1 MTNRAAPVLSLR
13 CVSDGAFSTARIR
26 PQGVRLL
33 CAADTSA
40 AASPSAPPFNVWA
53 DRWLAAADI
62 AETTRLD
69 YQTTIDYAKKTFDG
83 KLVRNL
89 TVSDIFRHKLR
100 QSRPRTRAAGQLQV
114 AASAARALRPENND
128 GHLRPPRGGNQE
140 SRRDIARRGV
150 QGLVCA
156 FLTHPPNSGAD
167 TDNEKTPTP
176 GVFFMGPARFER
188 ATDGL

>member
-1 MTNRAAPVLSLR
+1 VTNRAAPVLFLR

-89 TVSDIFRHKLR
+89 TVSDIFRHSYAKAVLER
-100 QSRPRTRAAGQLQV
+100 EPPVSFKWLQAQLGH
-114 AASAARALRPENND
+114 SDLKTTMD
-128 GHLRPPRGGNQE
+128 TYGHLEAATKKAVATSLEG
-140 SRRDIARRGV
+140 
-150 QGLVCA
+150 A
-156 FLTHPPNSGAD
+156 F
-167 TDNEKTPTP
+167 K
-176 GVFFMGPARFER
+176 V
-188 ATDGL
+188 